1 MSPVAPSKKRSPVH
15 SPAMQ
20 MLTASASGTMARSV
34 SVNAEKNDPVNTQ
47 KPAMQKT
54 TEAELNESGLV
65 FSRASARL
73 PNRLGLFMTEG

>member
-1 MSPVAPSKKRSPVH
+1 MRPVAPSKKRSPAH

-20 MLTASASGTMARSV
+20 MLTTSASGTMAKSV
-34 SVNAEKNDPVNTQ
+34 RANAEKNDPVNTQ
-47 KPAMQKT
+47 RVAMEKT
-54 TEAELNESGLV
+54 AVAELNESGLV